1 MSRAGT
7 DSLGFLTMTFMWNT
21 SEEGA
26 LFVPASAVSW
36 RYDGAEWVEEGTFVP
51 SGSGPFVGTISNIV
65 NMGSYAIGN
74 AGALPITLGEFR
86 GQAVAAH
93 TVKID
98 WTTMTEQN
106 TYAFYVQ
113 RRSEKQAVYADVSA
127 FIAGAGTTL
136 NEQKSYTWTDT
147 KATDGVYY
155 YRLRTVDLNGDVEYS
170 SAIKVNIVLGVK
182 ERIPVA
188 FKLNQNYPN
197 PFNPSTKIAF
207 DLPENGVVTLKV
219 YNVIGQEVATV
230 LNNVEYN
237 AGSYTATF
245 NAGSYSSGVY
255 YYRIAVQG
263 TSHTYESLMKM
274 MLVK

>member
-1 MSRAGT
+1 
-7 DSLGFLTMTFMWNT
+7 
-21 SEEGA
+21 
-26 LFVPASAVSW
+26 
-36 RYDGAEWVEEGTFVP
+36 
-51 SGSGPFVGTISNIV
+51 
-65 NMGSYAIGN
+65 
-74 AGALPITLGEFR
+74 
-86 GQAVAAH
+86 
-93 TVKID
+93 
-98 WTTMTEQN
+98 
-106 TYAFYVQ
+106 
-113 RRSEKQAVYADVSA
+113 
-127 FIAGAGTTL
+127 
-136 NEQKSYTWTDT
+136 
-147 KATDGVYY
+147 
-155 YRLRTVDLNGDVEYS
+155 LRTVDLNGDVEYS
-170 SAIKVNIVLGVK
+170 SAIRVNIVLGVK
-182 ERIPVA
+182 DRIPVA

-255 YYRIAVQG
+255 YYRITVQG